1 MVHYP
6 LLFKVSSHGP
16 SGTSSPWQTG
26 VPFTA
31 ESGQPL
37 TAAIPPEFAG
47 PGGGYSPED
56 FYALALIN
64 CFIATFK
71 VIAERS
77 KLEYETIQ
85 ASGTLTV
92 DRDDQGAPWMKHFLL
107 EVELGGARDPERAGR
122 LLEKASQSCLILNSV
137 RTGKEFR
144 FRAAGSLQ

>member
-6 LLFKVSSHGP
+6 LEFKVSSQGP
-16 SGTSSPWQTG
+16 SGTSTPWETLVPGTGLAGQT
-26 VPFTA
+26 
-31 ESGQPL
+31 L

-77 KLEYETIQ
+77 KLDYQSIQ

-92 DRDDQGAPWMKHFLL
+92 DRDEKGAPWMKHFLL
-107 EVELGGARDPERAGR
+107 EVDLGGAVDPERAGR

-137 RTGKEFR
+137 KTEKEFR
-144 FRAAGSLQ
+144 FRVGGLSQ